1 MQTQGEQKAA
11 AKIAATHVLSLDSIP
26 VKNILKENSALRSVN
41 LKEKIAKLK
50 YSEILQFG
58 QTVSDDPYRKLRR
71 QTLANMIDMKVSM
84 EPVDRMKVDQ
94 LLVTMEKIG
103 KERKEK
109 EQTREVEVGVI
120 RVNVGR
126 DNKPTIIQRQLYG
139 KIRAMMPEQ
148 TVKV

>member
-1 MQTQGEQKAA
+1 M
-11 AKIAATHVLSLDSIP
+11 
-26 VKNILKENSALRSVN
+26 
-41 LKEKIAKLK
+41 KEKIAKLK